1 MIRRHAMRKIKINF
15 TGFWNDFVPE
25 KNFITDEYSF
35 DERQSSYYLAAAKYL
50 GLAEESLDID
60 GHDIYA
66 ILQVNDIKW
75 VISHEESLPH
85 YKNKNIII
93 PESLLKQVQS
103 LKNRD
108 LLTIHSVSGETIKY
122 QLEVIGKV
130 DQLSKSIPALYCKNG
145 SSYYC
150 INLIKV

>member
-1 MIRRHAMRKIKINF
+1 MTLECLCILVSCCLFGYSQYRQYKEIKNMQTLYEETIPLIPDNY
-15 TGFWNDFVPE
+15 
-25 KNFITDEYSF
+25 I
-35 DERQSSYYLAAAKYL
+35 SSQGGYLDL
-50 GLAEESLDID
+50 Q
-60 GHDIYA
+60 GHYIEA
-66 ILQVNDIKW
+66 VLEVGSIHW
-75 VISHEESLPH
+75 VIGDEETLPH

-108 LLTIHSVSGETIKY
+108 ILTIHAVSGETIKY
-122 QLEVIGKV
+122 QVEVIGKV
-130 DQLSKSIPALYCKNG
+130 DQLSKSMPALYCKNG

>member
-1 MIRRHAMRKIKINF
+1 MQTLYEETIPLIPDNYI
-15 TGFWNDFVPE
+15 
-25 KNFITDEYSF
+25 
-35 DERQSSYYLAAAKYL
+35 SSQGGYLDL
-50 GLAEESLDID
+50 Q
-60 GHDIYA
+60 GHYIEA
-66 ILQVNDIKW
+66 VLEVGSIHW
-75 VISHEESLPH
+75 VIGDEETLPH

-108 LLTIHSVSGETIKY
+108 ILTIHAVSGETIKY
-122 QLEVIGKV
+122 QVEVIGKV
-130 DQLSKSIPALYCKNG
+130 DQLSKGIPALYCKNG

>member
-1 MIRRHAMRKIKINF
+1 MTLGCLCILVSCCLFGYSQYRQYKEIKNMQTLNEETIPLIPDNY
-15 TGFWNDFVPE
+15 
-25 KNFITDEYSF
+25 I
-35 DERQSSYYLAAAKYL
+35 SSQGGYLDL
-50 GLAEESLDID
+50 Q
-60 GHDIYA
+60 GHYIEA
-66 ILQVNDIKW
+66 VLEVGSIHW
-75 VISHEESLPH
+75 VIGDEETLPH

-108 LLTIHSVSGETIKY
+108 ILTIHAVSGETIKY
-122 QLEVIGKV
+122 QVEVIGKV
-130 DQLSKSIPALYCKNG
+130 DQLSKSMPALYCKNG